1 MESDFFKNRN
11 KLVFGSREY
20 YKHKNIDKRYG
31 GGVSRRLFVAHIF
44 SAYSAIK
51 YMIKEFDQKWLR
63 ESFYLY
69 FCIGIKFDYTN
80 KNNNK

>member
-1 MESDFFKNRN
+1 MESDFYNKWN

-31 GGVSRRLFVAHIF
+31 GGVSRRLFVPPIF

-51 YMIKEFDQKWLR
+51 IYD
-63 ESFYLY
+63 
-69 FCIGIKFDYTN
+69 
-80 KNNNK
+80 